1 MTSAS
6 SSSTV
11 SSSERSPRCKVRRE
25 FWAKHLEEGRTAVSD
40 SALPTEPLIV
50 DPSQVVHETIDGE
63 VIIIQLDRANYYSL
77 AGAGAEIWRL
87 ICAGLPPATIA
98 GRLEAAY
105 QSDNGRIA
113 ADLEELL
120 ARLREEGLVQDA
132 PGQPAAASP
141 GSSSDQDISVA
152 ADGQYAAPKFEKYTD
167 MQDFLLVDPIHDVA
181 PEGWPTLAPGD

>member
-1 MTSAS
+1 MTKSAI
-6 SSSTV
+6 
-11 SSSERSPRCKVRRE
+11 
-25 FWAKHLEEGRTAVSD
+25 
-40 SALPTEPLIV
+40 PTEPLIV

-77 AGAGAEIWRL
+77 GGVGAEIWRL

-98 GRLEAAY
+98 ERLEATY

-120 ARLREEGLVQDA
+120 ARLREESLVQDA
-132 PGQPAAASP
+132 PAQPAAASP
-141 GSSSDQDISVA
+141 GPSSDQDLSVA
-152 ADGQYAAPKFEKYTD
+152 ANGQYAAPKFEKYTD